1 MPAVMRTKMYDRAW
15 RRVRVACATP
25 LAQWRVHWT
34 GHAARGGL
42 HFGSTTTTAAQEAA
56 VPAVIGVV
64 LPLLLERRI
73 GAVAA
78 VAAAAAVPAVADM
91 GRAPES
97 PPAAPAARVPVA
109 AGEPPPPPP
118 PVPYAPCPPSPEG
131 FNPGCPG
138 GKTRVSS
145 VAH

>member
-1 MPAVMRTKMYDRAW
+1 MRTKMYDRAW

-64 LPLLLERRI
+64 LPLPLERRI

-78 VAAAAAVPAVADM
+78 VAAAAAVARRAGGGGHGPRSRVAPGCACCSRARGC
-91 GRAPES
+91 GR
-97 PPAAPAARVPVA
+97 AAPATSACAVRALPA
-109 AGEPPPPPP
+109 IAG
-118 PVPYAPCPPSPEG
+118 G
-131 FNPGCPG
+131 L
-138 GKTRVSS
+138 
-145 VAH
+145 